1 MSNLTTD
8 RTITECP
15 DLPRGWVRE
24 VVYRKSGASAGK
36 SDIYYYS
43 PDKKKCRSKVQMLE
57 FLPEGFDLE
66 RFDFRAGRN
75 VNSNFR
81 RRKRRR
87 DDFNFGKD
95 FLMANAQAKPR
106 RQTGGDIP
114 MNKITKI
121 AKVDFDRD
129 ENSPAPPPK
138 RYSRSQ
144 QADIEAKKRRSEG
157 LSQRV
162 IPPRQLFWQR
172 RLQGL
177 RPVNEKSLQ
186 PCKTPKLDD
195 VIKDLLPGS
204 NNQALLNSVVHSLF
218 TNSKVVGQQ
227 MSLNALRKNPGVW
240 CNPDQPF
247 CAPFGVTED
256 IMRAQ
261 ERRVEAARK
270 KLTEAQELLKALEE
284 EEDDFVALPV
294 EEGTHM

>member
-1 MSNLTTD
+1 MWYFS
-8 RTITECP
+8 
-15 DLPRGWVRE
+15 
-24 VVYRKSGASAGK
+24 YFSA
-36 SDIYYYS
+36 
-43 PDKKKCRSKVQMLE
+43 
-57 FLPEGFDLE
+57 
-66 RFDFRAGRN
+66 
-75 VNSNFR
+75 
-81 RRKRRR
+81 
-87 DDFNFGKD
+87 
-95 FLMANAQAKPR
+95 
-106 RQTGGDIP
+106 
-114 MNKITKI
+114 
-121 AKVDFDRD
+121 
-129 ENSPAPPPK
+129 K